1 MISLAQIHSL
11 IERPRDPES
20 PVLSL
25 YLNVDPSDASN
36 LNRGFES
43 RAKTLLAKLGEQL
56 DGDRKDHFEK
66 DSARVME
73 FVSGYTPAAKGIV
86 VFCDV
91 SKDFFWNEEV
101 RTPILSE
108 AFWDESPYIRPLLE
122 QLDEYERYG
131 VVLVDSGQARLFSV
145 FMGEITEHEV
155 VPVNPGPRRTKSS
168 GSQHGWS
175 QMHIQRKADVY
186 THWHLKH
193 VAEEAVQLA
202 NRERFDRLILAGP
215 TQVTKQLQQLL
226 PKRLSRRVVASLPL
240 QATASPSEI
249 LDKTQEVEHEVERQ
263 RESELVDDLIT
274 TAAKDEGAVTG
285 IERTVEAAQE
295 GRLWQ
300 LLYAGGLQ
308 VEGRICQECR
318 ALTMH
323 QRDTCPFCQEP
334 LEVANDMIDLVA
346 KRTFELGGR
355 IEQVKGEAAEKL
367 KEAGGIGGLLRF

>member
-1 MISLAQIHSL
+1 MISLAEIHSL
-11 IERPRDPES
+11 IERPRDPDS

-43 RAKTLLAKLGEQL
+43 RAKTLLAKLGEEL
-56 DGDRKDHFEK
+56 DGDRLDHFEK
-66 DSARVME
+66 DVARVME

-91 SKDFFWNEEV
+91 STDFFWSEEV

-108 AFWDESPYIRPLLE
+108 AFWDEAPYIRPLLE

-131 VVLVDSGQARLFSV
+131 VVLADSGQARLFSI
-145 FMGEITEHEV
+145 FMGEITEHGV
-155 VPVNPGPRRTKSS
+155 APVNPGPRRTKSS

-175 QMHIQRKADVY
+175 QMHIQRKAEMY

-215 TQVTKQLQQLL
+215 GQVTKQLQQLL
-226 PKRLSRRVVASLPL
+226 PKRLGNRVVASLPL
-240 QATASPSEI
+240 QATASPSEV
-249 LDKTQEVEHEVERQ
+249 LAKTQEVERQVERQ
-263 RESELVDDLIT
+263 QESNLVDELIT
-274 TAAKDEGAVTG
+274 TAAKNEGGVTG
-285 IERTVEAAQE
+285 IERTVEAVQE

-300 LLYAGGLQ
+300 LIYVGGYE
-308 VEGRICQECR
+308 VEGRVCQECR

-323 QRDTCPFCQEP
+323 QRDTCPFCQGP
-334 LEVANDMIDLVA
+334 LELAPDMVDQVA

-367 KEAGGIGGLLRF
+367 RKAGGIGGLLRF